1 MDINSE
7 QLQEIQKIEELKRVV
22 MKKIFTKESLER
34 MNRIRLVKPEL
45 ATQLELYLLQLY
57 QAGQIKAVIDDER
70 LKMILDSIVKKKDFK
85 ILR

>member
-57 QAGQIKAVIDDER
+57 KAGQIKAVIDDER